1 MAARAMGQDL
11 YLDYNG
17 STPVD
22 IQVREAHARWL
33 DAGFGNAA
41 AAHPEGQRARAAI
54 AEARET
60 IAAGLGAEAREI
72 WFTSGGT
79 ESNNWALLGSAPRRG
94 GHLIVSAIE
103 HRSVLRTAEHL
114 AAQGCELTVLPVGAA
129 GVVAADDVVREL
141 RPDTFVVS
149 VMLANNE
156 TGVVQPARE
165 IAAACRERG
174 VRYHCDAV
182 CVIGKLAVDVRA
194 IDCDLLSLSSH
205 KLYAPKG
212 CGVLYVRGG
221 VALRPLIHGCGQQD
235 GMRSGTENTVGV
247 VAFARAFERMR
258 EGAFRGAELEALR
271 DRLWAGIT
279 ACFPGALINGEDPRL
294 PNTLSVS
301 FPGFDAPGL
310 QAELGRAGISVA
322 AGAAASGGAPSHVLT
337 AMGLPAERVRSTLRF
352 SLGVHT
358 TRATIDHVVLALE
371 SILAS
376 RAAFHTTSAR

>member
-1 MAARAMGQDL
+1 MSHAT

-22 IQVREAHARWL
+22 GRVREVHARWL
-33 DAGFGNAA
+33 EAGFGNAA

-54 AEARET
+54 AEAREA
-60 IAAGLGAEAREI
+60 IAASLGAQAGEI

-79 ESNNWALLGSAPRRG
+79 ESNNWALIGSAPRRG

-103 HRSVLRTAEHL
+103 HRSVLRTAEYL
-114 AAQGCELTVLPVGAA
+114 ASQGCELTVLPANPA
-129 GVVAADDVVREL
+129 GVVSAGDVVRAL

-182 CVIGKLAVDVRA
+182 CVIGKLPVDVRE
-194 IDCDLLSLSSH
+194 IGCDMLSLSSH

-212 CGVLYVRGG
+212 CGLLYVRGG
-221 VALRPLIHGCGQQD
+221 VELRPLIHGCGQQN
-235 GMRSGTENTVGV
+235 GMRSGTENTAGV
-247 VAFARAFERMR
+247 VAFAAAFERMR
-258 EGAFRGAELEALR
+258 EGAFRGGELAALR
-271 DRLWAGIT
+271 DQLWAGIQG
-279 ACFPGALINGEDPRL
+279 CLPGALLNGEGARL
-294 PNTLSVS
+294 PNTLSVA
-301 FPGFDAPGL
+301 FPGFDAPQL

-337 AMGLPAERVRSTLRF
+337 AMGLSAERVRSTLRF
-352 SLGVHT
+352 SLGVDT
-358 TRATIDHVVLALE
+358 TRAKIDHVVRALE
-371 SILAS
+371 SVLATRS
-376 RAAFHTTSAR
+376 TCNATSAR